1 MEEDIIMAKCL
12 INNTGNKGANGVM
25 IQILNF
31 FVSKGYTP
39 TQACAIAGNISVESG
54 GYKPNAVENGGK
66 GEGIGLCQW
75 SFSRKTALKDF
86 TKNMSG
92 GWQNVSNQLAY
103 LWHEL
108 NNDPPY
114 KDVGKHFENNKN
126 KTIGYYT
133 NYWCDNFE
141 KPDSTKAHKDRR
153 LSEAKKAAAIYEQL
167 NKDECVV
174 DTSDVGSSSNQN
186 FGCNAGDGE
195 TLASDISIVD
205 DSTVQTTTSQ
215 PNGNSSTAGN
225 AKNNTVDTRTLYILD
240 EETKAA
246 LLKGGLRGPYYTVK
260 QNDTLDSFEKD
271 LKRLFS
277 DKLRKPKHVVIFIN
291 GKFNLGKN
299 KKTAAEDFKYFVNRI
314 ELLTGYSSV
323 WWFGAVSPEFNI
335 INAGDSPE
343 PKVKYSN
350 GYIINQ
356 AVLQKGDNSH
366 FHKMVYAMSTEQSK
380 ILDNANHYRKHIG
393 SGKYVFTDNGLAFV
407 GKSITLVKFS

>member
-1 MEEDIIMAKCL
+1 MAKCL

-31 FVSKGYTP
+31 FVSHGYTP
-39 TQACAIAGNISVESG
+39 TQACAIAGNVQAESS
-54 GYKPNAVENGGK
+54 YIPNNVNEIGCK
-66 GEGIGLCQW
+66 GLFQW
-75 SFSRKTALKDF
+75 CFSREKKLVDRYG
-86 TKNMSG
+86 KN
-92 GWQNVSNQLAY
+92 GWQNVNSQLEY
-103 LWHEL
+103 VWDEL
-108 NNDPPY
+108 KKGGEKETVGTYFTENKDKTLSEYTYHWLRYFETPSTNENELRNNFLP
-114 KDVGKHFENNKN
+114 
-126 KTIGYYT
+126 T
-133 NYWCDNFE
+133 
-141 KPDSTKAHKDRR
+141 R
-153 LSEAKKAAAIYEQL
+153 LKEAKKAAAIYEQL
-167 NKDECVV
+167 NKGECVV
-174 DTSDVGSSSNQN
+174 DTSGGGSSSNQN
-186 FGCNAGDGE
+186 FSCNAGDGE
-195 TLASDISIVD
+195 TLASDISIVE

-215 PNGNSSTAGN
+215 PNGDSSTAGN

-291 GKFNLGKN
+291 GKLNLGKN

-335 INAGDSPE
+335 INAGDSPGS
-343 PKVKYSN
+343 KVKYSN

-366 FHKMVYAMSTEQSK
+366 FHKMVYAMRTEQNK

-393 SGKYVFTDNGLAFV
+393 SGKYVFTDNGLAFI
-407 GKSITLVKFS
+407 GKSITSVKFS